1 MKLPEAQ
8 RAVIAPAKI
17 QNYLVST
24 SHPIGRFKEPFFAN
38 LGYTVANWQKLEQDL
53 LALAASGEA
62 KLGRE
67 SPYGQKYE
75 IHGTLNGPS
84 GKSARVLTVWIVRF
98 RSDVPQFVTAYPG
111 ENPMKYKLLDTVV
124 LDRDL
129 PEHSLRAGDLG
140 TVVEVYEPDGLE
152 VEFVTASGKTQALVT
167 LNVKDVRPVQDGD
180 LVAVRSVA

>member
-1 MKLPEAQ
+1 MKLPDAQ

-17 QNYLVST
+17 QNYLLST
-24 SHPIGRFKEPFFAN
+24 SHPIGRFKEPVFAS

-62 KLGRE
+62 EPGRE

-98 RSDVPQFVTAYPG
+98 GSDVPQFVTAYPG
-111 ENPMKYKLLDTVV
+111 E
-124 LDRDL
+124 
-129 PEHSLRAGDLG
+129 
-140 TVVEVYEPDGLE
+140 
-152 VEFVTASGKTQALVT
+152 T
-167 LNVKDVRPVQDGD
+167 L
-180 LVAVRSVA
+180 